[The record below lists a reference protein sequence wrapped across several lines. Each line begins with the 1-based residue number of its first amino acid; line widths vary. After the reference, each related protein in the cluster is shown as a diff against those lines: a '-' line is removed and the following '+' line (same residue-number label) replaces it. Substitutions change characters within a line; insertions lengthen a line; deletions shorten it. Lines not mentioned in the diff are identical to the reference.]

1 MSNVL
6 AIKKYRAL
14 GLGLGAISLSTM
26 AASAQA
32 VQEKNFLQQWIID
45 GGITMI
51 PIVIVLFAIIALVV
65 YNAMALK
72 RDKFI
77 PADLK
82 ANLLQL
88 MAECRVRSAIELAA
102 TSPSYMGR
110 LAAYALPNVDAH
122 QPETL
127 GRDQVEDAIAD
138 FVANES
144 RRIQPWLNML
154 SLCAQVSPMLGLFG
168 TVQGMVGAFA
178 SLGRTGQADP
188 AQLAGDISVAL
199 LTTFWGLVNAIIA
212 VPCYFFMKG
221 KASNLVAEAVGS
233 VEEMVNTS
241 INTIN
246 AEAQLSRIPEGL
258 A

>member
-14 GLGLGAISLSTM
+14 GLGLAAISLSTM
-26 AASAQA
+26 GASAQA
-32 VQEKNFLQQWIID
+32 VQEKTFLTQWIIE

-51 PIVIVLFAIIALVV
+51 PIIIVMFAIIALVV
-65 YNAMALK
+65 YNATALK
-72 RDKFI
+72 KDKFV

-178 SLGRTGQADP
+178 VLGQTGQADP
-188 AQLAGDISVAL
+188 AKLAGDISVAL

-221 KASNLVAEAVGS
+221 KASNLVAEAVGA